1 MRYVLKYKG
10 DDSKNLNQKELKMDL
25 KITKTLVI
33 PSNEIKWRFSRSSG
47 PGGQNVN
54 KIESRVEIIFNL
66 EDSKVLND
74 YQKEILNRNLKNKLV
89 KNSLRLVVQE
99 HRNQLLNRQLALMK
113 FSSILK
119 NALNKPFKLR
129 KSTKPTKASQK
140 KRVEV
145 KKKRGELKKSRQKE
159 KTYQI

>member
-1 MRYVLKYKG
+1 
-10 DDSKNLNQKELKMDL
+10 MDL

-74 YQKEILNRNLKNKLV
+74 YQKEILKRNLKNKLV
-89 KNSLRLVVQE
+89 NNSLRLAVQE

-113 FSSILK
+113 FSSIIK
-119 NALNKPFKLR
+119 NVLNKPFKLR
-129 KSTKPTKASQK
+129 KSTQPTKSSQK

>member
-1 MRYVLKYKG
+1 
-10 DDSKNLNQKELKMDL
+10 MDL

-74 YQKEILNRNLKNKLV
+74 YQKAILKINLKNKLV
-89 KNSLRLVVQE
+89 NNSLRLAVQE

-113 FSSILK
+113 FSSIIK

-129 KSTKPTKASQK
+129 KSTQPTKASQK
-140 KRVEV
+140 KRVEF

>member
-1 MRYVLKYKG
+1 
-10 DDSKNLNQKELKMDL
+10 MDL

-74 YQKEILNRNLKNKLV
+74 YQKEILKRNLKNKLV
-89 KNSLRLVVQE
+89 NNSLRLAVQE

-113 FSSILK
+113 FSSIIK
-119 NALNKPFKLR
+119 NALNKPVKLR
-129 KSTKPTKASQK
+129 KSTQPTKASQK

-159 KTYQI
+159 KPYQI

>member
-1 MRYVLKYKG
+1 
-10 DDSKNLNQKELKMDL
+10 MDL
-25 KITKTLVI
+25 QITKTLLI
-33 PSNEIKWRFSRSSG
+33 PSKEIKWRFSRSSG

-74 YQKEILNRNLKNKLV
+74 YQKEILKINLKNKLV
-89 KNSLRLVVQE
+89 NNSLRLAVQE
-99 HRNQLLNRQLALMK
+99 HRNKLLNRQLALMK
-113 FSSILK
+113 FSSIIK
-119 NALNKPFKLR
+119 NALNKKFKLG
-129 KSTKPTKASQK
+129 KSTQPTKASQK

-159 KTYQI
+159 KYIKYE

>member
-1 MRYVLKYKG
+1 
-10 DDSKNLNQKELKMDL
+10 MDL

-74 YQKEILNRNLKNKLV
+74 YQKEILKRNLKNKLV
-89 KNSLRLVVQE
+89 NNSLSLAVQQ

-129 KSTKPTKASQK
+129 KSTQPTKSSQK

>member
-1 MRYVLKYKG
+1 
-10 DDSKNLNQKELKMDL
+10 MDL

-54 KIESRVEIIFNL
+54 KIESRVEIIFDL
-66 EDSKVLND
+66 EDSKALND
-74 YQKEILNRNLKNKLV
+74 YQKEILKRNLKNKLV
-89 KNSLRLVVQE
+89 NNILHLAVQE

-113 FSSILK
+113 FSSIIK
-119 NALNKPFKLR
+119 YALNKPFKLR

-140 KRVEV
+140 KRVEF

-159 KTYQI
+159 KTYQM

>member
-1 MRYVLKYKG
+1 
-10 DDSKNLNQKELKMDL
+10 MDL
-25 KITKTLVI
+25 KITQTLVI

-54 KIESRVEIIFNL
+54 KIESRVEIIFDL

-74 YQKEILNRNLKNKLV
+74 YQKEIIKRNLKNKFV
-89 KNSLRLVVQE
+89 NNSLRLAVQE

-113 FSSILK
+113 FSSIIK
-119 NALNKPFKLR
+119 NALNKPFQLR
-129 KSTKPTKASQK
+129 KSTQPTKASQK

>member
-1 MRYVLKYKG
+1 
-10 DDSKNLNQKELKMDL
+10 MDL

-74 YQKEILNRNLKNKLV
+74 YQKEILKRNLKTKLV
-89 KNSLRLVVQE
+89 NNSLRLAVQE

-119 NALNKPFKLR
+119 NALNKPFKSR
-129 KSTKPTKASQK
+129 KSKKPTKASQK

>member
-1 MRYVLKYKG
+1 
-10 DDSKNLNQKELKMDL
+10 MDL

-33 PSNEIKWRFSRSSG
+33 TSNEIKWRFSRSSG

-74 YQKEILNRNLKNKLV
+74 YQKEILKRNLKTKLV
-89 KNSLRLVVQE
+89 NNSLRLAVQE

-113 FSSILK
+113 LSSIIK
-119 NALNKPFKLR
+119 DGLNKQFKLR
-129 KSTKPTKASQK
+129 KSTKPTKVSQK
-140 KRVEV
+140 KRVEF
-145 KKKRGELKKSRQKE
+145 KRKHGELKKSRQKV
-159 KTYQI
+159 KIYQL